1 MQVRNRNMDNEQ
13 QTKQF
18 NAVATFVN
26 EAIKN
31 NMPVFMKL
39 VQMDVLKSIQDKAVA
54 DKVANTQ
61 KCK

>member
-1 MQVRNRNMDNEQ
+1 MDNEQ
-13 QTKQF
+13 QAKQF